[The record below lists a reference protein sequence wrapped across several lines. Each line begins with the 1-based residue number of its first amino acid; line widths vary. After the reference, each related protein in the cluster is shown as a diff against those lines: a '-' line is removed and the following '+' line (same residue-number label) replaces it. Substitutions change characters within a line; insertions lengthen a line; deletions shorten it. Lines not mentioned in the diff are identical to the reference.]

1 MRSWLWLKFN
11 FHMQLVWWT
20 DEQMDGWTRKNFKY
34 LTGTGCKMRIIRENK
49 TIYSRV
55 ARQIKDE
62 MAIVSSQ
69 NITFI
74 GSRGNTYSNI
84 LPLSKRNPPC
94 PPHVIDA
101 PPPWNSEKWFAPPP
115 PIGENFE
122 INFAPPPPLSLG
134 GGGGGGGLDT
144 MKWSSR

>member
-84 LPLSKRNPPC
+84 LPLSKCN
-94 PPHVIDA
+94 
-101 PPPWNSEKWFAPPP
+101 PP
-115 PIGENFE
+115 PIPCPLHDIDSPLKFGKVVS
-122 INFAPPPPLSLG
+122 PPPLVKIL
-134 GGGGGGGLDT
+134 
-144 MKWSSR
+144 K